1 MEMSHI
7 MKSGSRQ
14 ETLNDKFDENSS
26 LEPGKKL
33 DEQTINATQDKN
45 VYSESDI

>member
-14 ETLNDKFDENSS
+14 ETLNDKFDENSF

-33 DEQTINATQDKN
+33 DEQTINGTQDKN